1 MATKVIERIRT
12 IGPYVVLELFMPG
25 GTVLAFLLL
34 LYRRKAG
41 VARLAHEANTPAM
54 SIAMPQGTSLAA
66 NP

>member
-1 MATKVIERIRT
+1 MATKVIERIRA

-25 GTVLAFLLL
+25 GSMLALLL
-34 LYRRKAG
+34 FLYRRTIG
-41 VARLAHEANTPAM
+41 VARLPGEGNTRAM